1 MITLLNKNKL
11 FLYCLVVIISSS
23 FFASL
28 IQTSFGK
35 VDVKLMNL
43 KTPDGQNLVYDLYK
57 PSIATENDKQPF
69 IVVVPGFQRSK
80 EALSNIAIELSRRG
94 YVVALIDPYAQG
106 MSSSSLSRLAATT
119 QGYGMFALV
128 DYAYA
133 ENFSFVDI
141 NKIGSTGH
149 SMGGNAAIRGADY
162 FGKEAIKSG
171 KKSKLDSVYI
181 SGYVLTLRENIL
193 RDSKSN
199 MGVSYALY
207 DEGAFR
213 NDLQGW
219 DAGNMK
225 IAPESLRTVNSV
237 LPKDKKVTE
246 VELGKYYGERS
257 NNTLRVIFNEELL
270 HPFQPYNKEA
280 TKNQLDYF
288 DKVFGA
294 PISIN
299 SNNQIWQYKELF
311 TLINMI
317 VSLLMLIPIAKLFLS
332 LSFYK
337 DIVKDIPASL
347 PEQTSKSKMIFWS
360 VFFLSALIA
369 CISFI
374 PMVDVAKIL
383 FYESANRELT
393 WFFPQRMNNSV
404 MLWAAFNGSIGL
416 VIFFI
421 SYYFFGRH
429 HGVNTNSWGLQINKV
444 ELFKT
449 LALPV
454 ALIFLVLGSI
464 FAGIATPTEAA
475 AIGAFGALL
484 IALINRKVNLH
495 FLKETSEKTAIVS
508 TMIFTILIGASI
520 FSLIFRGVGGDEL
533 IDLIFNSLP
542 GGSFTALIFVLVII
556 FLLGFILD
564 FIEICYVIV
573 PLVAPPLLMMGFD
586 PVWLA
591 ILFAI
596 NLQTSFLT
604 PPFGFSLFYLR
615 GVADENIQTKEIYIG
630 VIPFIG
636 LQLTVLLI
644 VVIFPD
650 LIL

>member
-128 DYAYA
+128 DYVYA
-133 ENFSFVDI
+133 ENFSFVNI

-162 FGKEAIKSG
+162 FGKEAIRSG

-181 SGYVLTLRENIL
+181 SGYVLTLQENIL

-237 LPKDKKVTE
+237 MATDKKVTE
-246 VELGKYYGERS
+246 VELGKYYGEKS

-299 SNNQIWQYKELF
+299 SKNQIWQYKEFF

-332 LSFYK
+332 LNFYK
-337 DIVKDIPASL
+337 VIVKDIPEPL
-347 PEQTSKSKMIFWS
+347 PEQTSKSKMIFWT

-383 FYESANRELT
+383 FFESANRELT

-416 VIFFI
+416 AIFFV

-449 LALPV
+449 IILGLSIFICYYVILYFVYFLFHIDYRFWFMGVRIFQPEMLLVLVMYFPLFFIFFFSNSLRVNGAMRFKDQSEWKSRLIAGFANSFGLMMIIVIQYVTFAWTGTVFWTTNWLSVNLLFGIVPMMFILPYFNRV
-454 ALIFLVLGSI
+454 FFELTGRVYLGPIVTCLIFIMIL
-464 FAGIATPTEAA
+464 
-475 AIGAFGALL
+475 
-484 IALINRKVNLH
+484 
-495 FLKETSEKTAIVS
+495 S
-508 TMIFTILIGASI
+508 TNT
-520 FSLIFRGVGGDEL
+520 VVY
-533 IDLIFNSLP
+533 LP
-542 GGSFTALIFVLVII
+542 L
-556 FLLGFILD
+556 
-564 FIEICYVIV
+564 
-573 PLVAPPLLMMGFD
+573 
-586 PVWLA
+586 
-591 ILFAI
+591 
-596 NLQTSFLT
+596 
-604 PPFGFSLFYLR
+604 
-615 GVADENIQTKEIYIG
+615 
-630 VIPFIG
+630 
-636 LQLTVLLI
+636 
-644 VVIFPD
+644 
-650 LIL
+650 

>member
-11 FLYCLVVIISSS
+11 FLYCLVVIILSS

-299 SNNQIWQYKELF
+299 SKNQIWQYKELF

-332 LSFYK
+332 LNFYK

-416 VIFFI
+416 VIFFV

-449 LALPV
+449 IMLGLSIFICYYLILYFVYFLFHVDYRFWFMGVRIFQPEMLLVLVMYFPLFFIFFFSNSLRVNGAMRFKNQSEWKSRLIAGFANSLGLMMIIIIQYVTFAWTGTVFWTTNWLSVNLLFGIVPMMFILPYFNRIFFQLTGRV
-454 ALIFLVLGSI
+454 YLGPIVTCLIFIMIL
-464 FAGIATPTEAA
+464 
-475 AIGAFGALL
+475 
-484 IALINRKVNLH
+484 
-495 FLKETSEKTAIVS
+495 S
-508 TMIFTILIGASI
+508 TNT
-520 FSLIFRGVGGDEL
+520 VVY
-533 IDLIFNSLP
+533 LP
-542 GGSFTALIFVLVII
+542 L
-556 FLLGFILD
+556 
-564 FIEICYVIV
+564 
-573 PLVAPPLLMMGFD
+573 
-586 PVWLA
+586 
-591 ILFAI
+591 
-596 NLQTSFLT
+596 
-604 PPFGFSLFYLR
+604 
-615 GVADENIQTKEIYIG
+615 
-630 VIPFIG
+630 
-636 LQLTVLLI
+636 
-644 VVIFPD
+644 
-650 LIL
+650 

>member
-57 PSIATENDKQPF
+57 PSIATEDDKQPF

-237 LPKDKKVTE
+237 LPIDKKVTE
-246 VELGKYYGERS
+246 VELGKYYGESS

-332 LSFYK
+332 LSFYR

-449 LALPV
+449 IMLGLSIFICYYLILYFVYFLFHVDYRFWFMGVRIFQPEMLLVLVMYFPLFFIFFFSNSLRVNGAMRFKNQSEWKSRLIAGFANSLGLMMIIIIQYVTFAWTGTVFWTTNWLSVNLLFGIVPMMFILPYFNRIFFQLTGRV
-454 ALIFLVLGSI
+454 YLGPIVTCLIFIMIL
-464 FAGIATPTEAA
+464 
-475 AIGAFGALL
+475 
-484 IALINRKVNLH
+484 
-495 FLKETSEKTAIVS
+495 S
-508 TMIFTILIGASI
+508 TNT
-520 FSLIFRGVGGDEL
+520 VVY
-533 IDLIFNSLP
+533 LP
-542 GGSFTALIFVLVII
+542 L
-556 FLLGFILD
+556 
-564 FIEICYVIV
+564 
-573 PLVAPPLLMMGFD
+573 
-586 PVWLA
+586 
-591 ILFAI
+591 
-596 NLQTSFLT
+596 
-604 PPFGFSLFYLR
+604 
-615 GVADENIQTKEIYIG
+615 
-630 VIPFIG
+630 
-636 LQLTVLLI
+636 
-644 VVIFPD
+644 
-650 LIL
+650 

>member
-162 FGKEAIKSG
+162 FGKEAVKSG

-299 SNNQIWQYKELF
+299 SKNQIWQYKEFF

-332 LSFYK
+332 LNFYK

-347 PEQTSKSKMIFWS
+347 PEQTSKSKMIFWT

-449 LALPV
+449 IILGLSIFICYYVILYFVYFLFHIDYRFWFMGVRIFQPEMLLVLVMYFPLFFIFFFSNSLRVNGAMRFKNQSEWKSRLIAGFANSLGLMMIIVIQYITFAWTGTVFWTTNWLSVNLLFGIVPMMFILPYFNRV
-454 ALIFLVLGSI
+454 FFQLTGRVYLGPIVTCLIFIMIL
-464 FAGIATPTEAA
+464 
-475 AIGAFGALL
+475 
-484 IALINRKVNLH
+484 
-495 FLKETSEKTAIVS
+495 S
-508 TMIFTILIGASI
+508 TNT
-520 FSLIFRGVGGDEL
+520 VVY
-533 IDLIFNSLP
+533 LP
-542 GGSFTALIFVLVII
+542 L
-556 FLLGFILD
+556 
-564 FIEICYVIV
+564 
-573 PLVAPPLLMMGFD
+573 
-586 PVWLA
+586 
-591 ILFAI
+591 
-596 NLQTSFLT
+596 
-604 PPFGFSLFYLR
+604 
-615 GVADENIQTKEIYIG
+615 
-630 VIPFIG
+630 
-636 LQLTVLLI
+636 
-644 VVIFPD
+644 
-650 LIL
+650 

>member
-57 PSIATENDKQPF
+57 PSIATEDDKQPF

-332 LSFYK
+332 LSFYR

-449 LALPV
+449 IMLGLSIFICYYLLLYFVYFLFHVDYRFWFMGVRIFQPEMLLVLVMYFPLFFIFFFSNSLRVNGAMRFKNQSEWKSRLIAGFANSLGLMMIIIIQYVTFAWTGTVFWTTNWLSVNLLFGIVPMMFILPYFNRIFFQLTGRV
-454 ALIFLVLGSI
+454 YLGPIVTCLIFIMIL
-464 FAGIATPTEAA
+464 
-475 AIGAFGALL
+475 
-484 IALINRKVNLH
+484 
-495 FLKETSEKTAIVS
+495 S
-508 TMIFTILIGASI
+508 TNT
-520 FSLIFRGVGGDEL
+520 VVY
-533 IDLIFNSLP
+533 LP
-542 GGSFTALIFVLVII
+542 L
-556 FLLGFILD
+556 
-564 FIEICYVIV
+564 
-573 PLVAPPLLMMGFD
+573 
-586 PVWLA
+586 
-591 ILFAI
+591 
-596 NLQTSFLT
+596 
-604 PPFGFSLFYLR
+604 
-615 GVADENIQTKEIYIG
+615 
-630 VIPFIG
+630 
-636 LQLTVLLI
+636 
-644 VVIFPD
+644 
-650 LIL
+650 

>member
-57 PSIATENDKQPF
+57 PSIATENDKQPL

-299 SNNQIWQYKELF
+299 SNNQIWQYKELL

-332 LSFYK
+332 LSFYR

-449 LALPV
+449 IMLGLSIFICYYLILYFVYFLFHVDYRFWFMGVRIFQPEMLLVLVMYFPLFFIFFFSNSLRVNGAMRFKNQSEWKSRLIAGFANSLGLMMIIIIQYVTFAWTGTVFWTTNWLSVNLLFGIVPMMFILPYFNRIFFQLTGRGYLGPIV
-454 ALIFLVLGSI
+454 TCLIFIMIL
-464 FAGIATPTEAA
+464 
-475 AIGAFGALL
+475 
-484 IALINRKVNLH
+484 
-495 FLKETSEKTAIVS
+495 S
-508 TMIFTILIGASI
+508 TNT
-520 FSLIFRGVGGDEL
+520 VVY
-533 IDLIFNSLP
+533 LP
-542 GGSFTALIFVLVII
+542 L
-556 FLLGFILD
+556 
-564 FIEICYVIV
+564 
-573 PLVAPPLLMMGFD
+573 
-586 PVWLA
+586 
-591 ILFAI
+591 
-596 NLQTSFLT
+596 
-604 PPFGFSLFYLR
+604 
-615 GVADENIQTKEIYIG
+615 
-630 VIPFIG
+630 
-636 LQLTVLLI
+636 
-644 VVIFPD
+644 
-650 LIL
+650 

>member
-332 LSFYK
+332 LNFYK

-449 LALPV
+449 IMLGLSIFICYYLILYFVYFLFHVDYRFWFMGVRIFQPEMLLVLVMYFPLFFIFFFSNSLRVNGAMRFKNQSEWKSRLIAGFANSLGLMMIIIIQYVTFAWTGTVFWTTNWLSVNLLFGIVPMMFILPYFNRIFFQLTGRV
-454 ALIFLVLGSI
+454 YLGPIVTCLIFIMIL
-464 FAGIATPTEAA
+464 
-475 AIGAFGALL
+475 
-484 IALINRKVNLH
+484 
-495 FLKETSEKTAIVS
+495 S
-508 TMIFTILIGASI
+508 TNT
-520 FSLIFRGVGGDEL
+520 VVY
-533 IDLIFNSLP
+533 LP
-542 GGSFTALIFVLVII
+542 L
-556 FLLGFILD
+556 
-564 FIEICYVIV
+564 
-573 PLVAPPLLMMGFD
+573 
-586 PVWLA
+586 
-591 ILFAI
+591 
-596 NLQTSFLT
+596 
-604 PPFGFSLFYLR
+604 
-615 GVADENIQTKEIYIG
+615 
-630 VIPFIG
+630 
-636 LQLTVLLI
+636 
-644 VVIFPD
+644 
-650 LIL
+650 

>member
-57 PSIATENDKQPF
+57 PSIATEDDKQPF

-449 LALPV
+449 IMLGLSIFICYYLILYFVYFLFHVDYRFWFMGVRIFQPEMLLVLVMYFPLFFIFFFSNSLRVNGAMRFKNQSEWKSRLIAGFANSLGLMMIIIIQYVTFAWTGTVFWTTNWLSVNLLFGIVPMMFILPYFNRIFFQLTGRV
-454 ALIFLVLGSI
+454 YLGPIVTCLIFIMIL
-464 FAGIATPTEAA
+464 
-475 AIGAFGALL
+475 
-484 IALINRKVNLH
+484 
-495 FLKETSEKTAIVS
+495 S
-508 TMIFTILIGASI
+508 TNT
-520 FSLIFRGVGGDEL
+520 VVY
-533 IDLIFNSLP
+533 LP
-542 GGSFTALIFVLVII
+542 L
-556 FLLGFILD
+556 
-564 FIEICYVIV
+564 
-573 PLVAPPLLMMGFD
+573 
-586 PVWLA
+586 
-591 ILFAI
+591 
-596 NLQTSFLT
+596 
-604 PPFGFSLFYLR
+604 
-615 GVADENIQTKEIYIG
+615 
-630 VIPFIG
+630 
-636 LQLTVLLI
+636 
-644 VVIFPD
+644 
-650 LIL
+650 